1 MTQLAAMLTTR
12 RTVTKLVPLILLLGV
27 SDAQSSLNLSPSLGG
42 GITFPLFSGGHQK
55 DQWAEESSPSSHVV
69 TVVPPP
75 NKISPSQEYKSFS
88 GSFFQPHDV
97 IHSNSSKA
105 DYLTM
110 EKYLAGG
117 GYPSSSGGGYS
128 PGSPPGTSQYSS
140 GSRNNTSRFFSLN
153 TARQTLDLG
162 ISFTVP
168 FLSIPMSSIMS
179 IGQNFSD
186 STTSALNSLMAI
198 NWPSLL
204 IIGGAILAA
213 SLLLPQLASWIT
225 SAIGSSSSSYT
236 TSSYGRI
243 MDREGAVPLPVA
255 PFTSILNQL
264 DDALA
269 QYDLDSTSCMQRA
282 VCSYVAG
289 SEESVQ
295 EGDADASELIVS
307 GLARSSWMQSFI
319 GQGSIA
325 KAVELGRKQGHCH
338 RQFPKCPFSL
348 PGVMRFLIDYA
359 SLIPS
364 GN

>member
-1 MTQLAAMLTTR
+1 MIMLVAMLAMR
-12 RTVTKLVPLILLLGV
+12 RVVTQLVPLILLLGT
-27 SDAQSSLNLSPSLGG
+27 SDAQSSLSMSPSLGG
-42 GITFPLFSGGHQK
+42 GITFPLFSGSQHK
-55 DQWAEESSPSSHVV
+55 DQWTAESSASSHVV

-75 NKISPSQEYKSFS
+75 NKISPSPEYKTFS
-88 GSFFQPHDV
+88 GSFFHP
-97 IHSNSSKA
+97 HSNNSKA
-105 DYLTM
+105 DYLHM
-110 EKYLAGG
+110 DNKYVDSGYSPAGG
-117 GYPSSSGGGYS
+117 GYSSGSPSS
-128 PGSPPGTSQYSS
+128 TSDYTNA
-140 GSRNNTSRFFSLN
+140 SRNNTSRFFSLN

-179 IGQNFSD
+179 MGQNFSD
-186 STTSALNSLMAI
+186 STTSALNSLMSI

-213 SLLLPQLASWIT
+213 SLLLPQLASFIT
-225 SAIGSSSSSYT
+225 SALGSTSSSYT
-236 TSSYGRI
+236 TSSYGRV
-243 MDREGAVPLPVA
+243 MDREGINPLPVA

-264 DDALA
+264 DEALA
-269 QYDLDSTSCMQRA
+269 QYDLDSTSCVQRA

-289 SEESVQ
+289 SEESLQ

-325 KAVELGRKQGHCH
+325 RAVELGRKHGHCH

-348 PGVMRFLIDYA
+348 PGVMRFLMDYA
-359 SLIPS
+359 SLLPS
-364 GN
+364 SN

>member
-1 MTQLAAMLTTR
+1 MTRLAAMLATR
-12 RTVTKLVPLILLLGV
+12 RTMAKLVPLILLLGA
-27 SDAQSSLNLSPSLGG
+27 SDAQSSLKVSPSLGG
-42 GITFPLFSGGHQK
+42 GITFPLFSGSQQK
-55 DQWAEESSPSSHVV
+55 DQWAAESSASSHVV

-75 NKISPSQEYKSFS
+75 NKISPSQEYKTFS
-88 GSFFQPHDV
+88 GSFFQNHDV

-105 DYLTM
+105 DYLNM
-110 EKYLAGG
+110 DKYLGD
-117 GYPSSSGGGYS
+117 GYPSSGGGYS
-128 PGSPPGTSQYSS
+128 PGSAPGTSQYTS

-179 IGQNFSD
+179 MGQNFSY
-186 STTSALNSLMAI
+186 STTNALNSLMAI

-225 SAIGSSSSSYT
+225 TAIGSAGSSYA

-243 MDREGAVPLPVA
+243 MEREGAVPLPVA

-264 DDALA
+264 DEALA

-295 EGDADASELIVS
+295 EGDADASELIVT
-307 GLARSSWMQSFI
+307 GLARSSWMQTFI

-325 KAVELGRKQGHCH
+325 KAVELGRKQGHCQ

-364 GN
+364 SN